1 MSQIA
6 APISLRKRR
15 FSLSVYISL
24 LLAVTAIVPLLVTI
38 GSIEIFLRPALISQ
52 LSIDM
57 ARDAQTRIQLV
68 DTYLSE
74 RLNDVKTLSEA
85 TEIKNL
91 LSGVEKDPTAAKN
104 ILITSQHRDVANYI
118 SLSLLGP
125 KSNVILA
132 YPSKPLQHGKYLI
145 MPEALQ
151 QLQQSDKVFVS
162 DVFYNLTGNNP
173 SIDLY
178 ARVIDNNFQ
187 TLGYVRA
194 SLGLRRVWEPVDSE
208 PQTNGAETYASIVDE
223 NGVRIAYTNPDLSGF
238 THSPYLF
245 QAISPLSTTT
255 QQRIKDEGL
264 YGNDT
269 NPVTVQEDPPL
280 ANFQSNG
287 QGGNITQFT
296 PAGQG
301 QTFEVAR
308 YGSSVVPWTYVIFK
322 PLNVITGLA
331 DQQLIGVF
339 IVVALVLIIV
349 IVVGLVIGRN
359 LTFPILR
366 SVSLLRKSNTS
377 LKALADE
384 ENVIATEQSWMIEA
398 LQVALKSVQY
408 YTNATSV
415 ATKRISSLSAD
426 LSRDI
431 QYLDKNKLQQGLNE
445 MSEAA
450 SYIER
455 AIKHQE
461 TMNEKLATSLRVTT
475 QATEQLTKGA
485 SSTNEAAAQME
496 YIVGQLTSVVG
507 E

>member
-1 MSQIA
+1 MSQTA
-6 APISLRKRR
+6 APISFRKRR

-24 LLAVTAIVPLLVTI
+24 LLALTAIIPLLVTI

-52 LSIDM
+52 ISNDM
-57 ARDAQTRIQLV
+57 ERDAQTRIQLV

-85 TEIKNL
+85 AAIRNL
-91 LSGVEKDPTAAKN
+91 LSGVDKDPTAARN

-125 KSNVILA
+125 KSNILLA

-173 SIDLY
+173 SVDLY
-178 ARVIDNNFQ
+178 ARVIDNNFRI
-187 TLGYVRA
+187 LGYVRA
-194 SLGLRRVWEPVDSE
+194 SLGLRRIWEQVDSE
-208 PQTNGAETYASIVDE
+208 PQSNGAESYATIVDE
-223 NGVRIAYTNPDLSGF
+223 EGVRIAYTNPDLSGF

-245 QAISPLSTTT
+245 QAIAPLSDTT

-269 NPVTVQEDPPL
+269 NTVTVQPDPQL
-280 ANFQSNG
+280 ANFQSNS
-287 QGGNITQFT
+287 QEGNITQFNPT
-296 PAGQG
+296 GQQ

-308 YGSSVVPWTYVIFK
+308 YGSSVVPWTYVLFK
-322 PLNVITGLA
+322 PLNVVTGLA

-339 IVVALVLIIV
+339 IVVTLVLILAIAA
-349 IVVGLVIGRN
+349 GLVIARS
-359 LTFPILR
+359 LAFPILR
-366 SVSLLRKSNTS
+366 SVSLLRKSNAS

-384 ENVIATEQSWMIEA
+384 ENVIATEQSWMVEA
-398 LQVALKSVQY
+398 LEVALKSVQY

-415 ATKRISSLSAD
+415 AARHINTLSTD

-431 QYLDKNKLQQGLNE
+431 QYLDKNTLQQSLHE

-450 SYIER
+450 LYIER
-455 AIKHQE
+455 AIKYQE

-485 SSTNEAAAQME
+485 SSTNDAAVQME

>member
-6 APISLRKRR
+6 APISFRKRR
-15 FSLSVYISL
+15 FSLSAYISL
-24 LLAVTAIVPLLVTI
+24 LLALTAIVPLLVTI

-52 LSIDM
+52 ISSDM

-85 TEIKNL
+85 AAIRNL
-91 LSGVEKDPTAAKN
+91 LNGGDKDTTAARN
-104 ILITSQHRDVANYI
+104 VLITAQHRDVANYI
-118 SLSLLGP
+118 SLSLLDT
-125 KSNVILA
+125 KSDVILA

-145 MPEALQ
+145 LPEALQ
-151 QLQQSDKVFVS
+151 QLQQSNKVFVS

-173 SIDLY
+173 SVDLY
-178 ARVIDNNFQ
+178 ARIIDNNFKV
-187 TLGYVRA
+187 LGYVRA

-208 PQTNGAETYASIVDE
+208 PQSNGAESYASIVDDK
-223 NGVRIAYTNPDLSGF
+223 GVRIAYTNPDLSGF

-245 QAISPLSTTT
+245 QAITPLSKTTL
-255 QQRIKDEGL
+255 QRIKDEGL

-269 NPVTVQEDPPL
+269 NAVTVQADQQL

-296 PAGQG
+296 PAGQQ

-308 YGSSVVPWTYVIFK
+308 YGSSVVPWTYVLFK
-322 PLNVITGLA
+322 PLNVVTGIA
-331 DQQLIGVF
+331 DQQLIGIF
-339 IVVALVLIIV
+339 IVIALVLILV
-349 IVVGLVIGRN
+349 VAVGLVVGRN
-359 LTFPILR
+359 LAFPILR

-384 ENVIATEQSWMIEA
+384 ENVIATEQSWMVEA
-398 LQVALKSVQY
+398 LQIALKSVQY

-415 ATKRISSLSAD
+415 AAKRISALSTD
-426 LSRDI
+426 VSRDI
-431 QYLDKNKLQQGLNE
+431 QYLDKNKLQQVLNE

-461 TMNEKLATSLRVTT
+461 AMNEKLATSLRVTT

-496 YIVGQLTSVVG
+496 YIVEQLTSVVG